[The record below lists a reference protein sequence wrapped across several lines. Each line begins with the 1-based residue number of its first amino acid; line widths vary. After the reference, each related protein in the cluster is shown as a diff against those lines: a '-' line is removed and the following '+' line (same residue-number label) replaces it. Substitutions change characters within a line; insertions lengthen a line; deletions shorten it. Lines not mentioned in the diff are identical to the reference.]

1 MPAGEDRFAGLETFE
16 LVSGV
21 PLLRAGLVSLDCRV
35 VHRYP
40 IETATLYV
48 AQVTAIQHT
57 NEGSPLVYHNR
68 LYHKLG
74 G

>member
-1 MPAGEDRFAGLETFE
+1 MKNTEAVMPYTVRPMSRD
-16 LVSGV
+16 
-21 PLLRAGLVSLDCRV
+21 D
-35 VHRYP
+35 
-40 IETATLYV
+40 I